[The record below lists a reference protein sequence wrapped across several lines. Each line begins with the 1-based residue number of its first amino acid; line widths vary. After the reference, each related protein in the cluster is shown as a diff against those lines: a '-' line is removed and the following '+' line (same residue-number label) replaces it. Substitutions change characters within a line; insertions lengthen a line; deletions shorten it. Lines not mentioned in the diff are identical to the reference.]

1 MIEVAQAKLFLFFRK
16 DLAKKYDVII
26 VGAGPAGIFAAL
38 ELTAK
43 DGLSVLIVEKGRD
56 ITKRSRDISSI
67 NTGWGGAGAF
77 SDGKLTLS
85 TETGGW
91 LRQYVGDKVL
101 AELVDYVD
109 SIYLQ
114 YGAPREEFGT
124 DEEAV
129 AKFKSKA
136 VSAGL
141 ILIPSKI
148 RHLGTE
154 NCLKIL
160 QKMRENLDVRID
172 IRTETPVINL
182 LSDQNKIIG
191 VELPDGEK
199 IESEFVIASPG
210 REGAEWFSKEAQR
223 LGLKVSA
230 NQVDIGVRVELPA
243 PIMQELADELFES
256 KLVYYSK
263 VFEDQVRTF
272 CMCPNGHVSKEAYG
286 DVVTVNGHSYAAR
299 QSDNTNFALLVSTT
313 FTEPFKEPL
322 AYGKYIARLANL
334 LGGGI
339 LVQRLGDLKLGRRS
353 TPERIARSI
362 VVPTLEDATPG
373 DLSFVLPY
381 RYLTDIVEM
390 LHALDKLAPGVADP
404 STLLYGIEV
413 KFYSSR
419 VKLSDSLETDIGNL
433 FAIGDGAGVT
443 RGLVQAS
450 AAGVIVAR
458 QILRRKGKAA

>member
-1 MIEVAQAKLFLFFRK
+1 M
-16 DLAKKYDVII
+16 AKKYDVII
-26 VGAGPAGIFAAL
+26 VGAGPAGIFAAI

-43 DGLSVLIVEKGRD
+43 DGLSVLVIEKGRD
-56 ITKRSRDISSI
+56 IAKRSRNIGSI

-91 LRQYVGDKVL
+91 LRQYVGDKHL

-109 SIYLQ
+109 SVYLQ

-124 DEEAV
+124 DEAAV
-129 AKFKSKA
+129 ARLKRQA
-136 VSAGL
+136 VMAGL
-141 ILIPSKI
+141 MLIPSKI

-154 NCLKIL
+154 NCLKVL
-160 QKMRENLDVRID
+160 KKMREYLGGRID
-172 IRTETPVINL
+172 IMTNTMVQRLISEN
-182 LSDQNKIIG
+182 NKIKG
-191 VELPDGEK
+191 VELESGEK
-199 IESEFVIASPG
+199 IFAEFVVVGPG

-223 LGLKVSA
+223 LGLEVSA

-243 PIMQELADELFES
+243 PIMQPLSEELFES
-256 KLVYYSK
+256 KLVYFSK

-272 CMCPNGHVSKEAYG
+272 CMCPNGHVSKESYG
-286 DVVTVNGHSYAAR
+286 DVTTVNGHSYAAR
-299 QSDNTNFALLVSTT
+299 HSDNTNFALLVSTT

-339 LVQRLGDLKLGRRS
+339 IVQRLGDLRLGRRS
-353 TPERIARSI
+353 TRERIARSI

-381 RYLTDIVEM
+381 RYLSDILEM
-390 LHALDKLAPGVADP
+390 LDALNRLAPGVADA
-404 STLLYGIEV
+404 STLMYGIEV
-413 KFYSSR
+413 KFYSAR
-419 VKLSDSLETDIGNL
+419 VRLTNSLETLIKNL

-458 QILRRKGKAA
+458 QILERKGKAA